1 MDQPEAFG
9 AEREIPLKNGTIHS
23 CMCCKGVSFYCGLLF
38 WRQHCLS
45 ENSGPQSLWEVP
57 TLRHSS
63 WKSWT
68 AFPCSNTNV
77 CASGSVEGALSDP
90 GSAKDGVAPPCSAH
104 CHCPL
109 LHVYGRDYRATKSQV
124 AGLILVCPRG
134 SALQDSSM

>member
-9 AEREIPLKNGTIHS
+9 AEREIPLKMAPFTLA
-23 CMCCKGVSFYCGLLF
+23 CAAKGFPFIVASYSGDSIVFL
-38 WRQHCLS
+38 RTA
-45 ENSGPQSLWEVP
+45 GPQSLWEVP

-77 CASGSVEGALSDP
+77 CAGGSVEGALSDP

-104 CHCPL
+104 CYCPL
-109 LHVYGRDYRATKSQV
+109 LRVYGRDYGQLKARWL
-124 AGLILVCPRG
+124 G
-134 SALQDSSM
+134 